1 MANKIWKLTAVEVV
15 NELKKNNLSPKEVL
29 EDLILRCE
37 SINKLTNSIPT
48 FCFERA
54 FEFIKKNKLSDA
66 KPLYGLPIPIKD
78 SILVSKVK
86 STYGSLAFKNFVP
99 KVSDHV
105 VTKIEESG
113 GVIFGKTNTP
123 EFEAGASTFNDVFG
137 VTRNPWNLKKS
148 VSGSS
153 GGAASAVAS
162 GMAFIS
168 QGSDFACSI
177 RYPSSFCGVV
187 GLRPTPGLIPF
198 GPTNNPYQ
206 TLSVNGPIA
215 RNVDDL
221 GLGLDSMT
229 GFSIFDPLTTP
240 NNSSNFKKASEEPFK
255 KTEVKFSYDLSLGP
269 IESEVKN
276 VFMNTLQNLE
286 KNNMKFTEVFPDM
299 K

>member
-148 VSGSS
+148 VILR
-153 GGAASAVAS
+153 
-162 GMAFIS
+162 AFS
-168 QGSDFACSI
+168 
-177 RYPSSFCGVV
+177 
-187 GLRPTPGLIPF
+187 
-198 GPTNNPYQ
+198 
-206 TLSVNGPIA
+206 
-215 RNVDDL
+215 
-221 GLGLDSMT
+221 
-229 GFSIFDPLTTP
+229 
-240 NNSSNFKKASEEPFK
+240 
-255 KTEVKFSYDLSLGP
+255 
-269 IESEVKN
+269 
-276 VFMNTLQNLE
+276 
-286 KNNMKFTEVFPDM
+286 
-299 K
+299 